1 MEGGLASFVTLDASD
16 YFGSSVASVGD
27 YNEDGVPDLAV
38 GASMD
43 DDGSIYGRPSE
54 SFSGKAPWHT
64 VNAPGM
70 QQTDPRAIGVPGAK
84 PGHAA
89 SAASREDDC
98 PQDEE
103 ACPGKS

>member
-1 MEGGLASFVTLDASD
+1 MALSRAMRACARAAAAARGPT
-16 YFGSSVASVGD
+16 SSIRAR
-27 YNEDGVPDLAV
+27 LRAAA
-38 GASMD
+38 GASIEIA
-43 DDGSIYGRPSE
+43 GQVYGRPSE